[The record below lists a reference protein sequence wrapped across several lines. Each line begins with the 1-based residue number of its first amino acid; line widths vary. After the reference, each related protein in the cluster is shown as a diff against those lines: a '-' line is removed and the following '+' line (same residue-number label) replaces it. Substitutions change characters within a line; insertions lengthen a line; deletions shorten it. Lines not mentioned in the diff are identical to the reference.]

1 MQNRP
6 NPFNAETQIKYN
18 IESNVQDARLYIYDL
33 LGKQVKSYEIQ
44 ERGQGALTVEAY
56 ELEAGTYIY
65 TLTVDNRE
73 IDSKKMI
80 LTK

>member
-1 MQNRP
+1 MKVVN
-6 NPFNAETQIKYN
+6 FAFLTYN
-18 IESNVQDARLYIYDL
+18 IESNVQDARLYVYDL
-33 LGKQVKSYEIQ
+33 TGRQVKSYEIQ
-44 ERGQGALTVEAY
+44 DRGQGALTVKAY

-65 TLTVDNRE
+65 TLIVDNRE

>member
-1 MQNRP
+1 M
-6 NPFNAETQIKYN
+6 TYN
-18 IESNVQDARLYIYDL
+18 IESNVQDARLYVYDL
-33 LGKQVKSYEIQ
+33 TGRQVKSYEIQ
-44 ERGQGALTVEAY
+44 DRGQGALTVKAY

-65 TLTVDNRE
+65 TLIVDNRE